1 VGPASARRS
10 PFKGGL
16 PDGQAA
22 FTVMKAFRIILVAL
36 LLLAPACG
44 GGSSIFIGDIGCGT
58 PGSRRSSATPEIR
71 LFRSESGSA
80 DRIIVAG
87 LSSDVVAALRG
98 RTMTE
103 EQWHSILRIRVAQE
117 LSEQLPP
124 VAGTYDVSGGE
135 IGFTPLF
142 GFDDGRRYR
151 VDFMPANLP
160 GGAGGSIPAVATEI
174 ETPKRALPPT
184 TVVDHVYPTSDIVP
198 ENQLRLYIHFSAP
211 MGMKGGLD
219 YIKLLD
225 PSGVEVKDPFLPLD
239 AEFWNAD
246 RTRFTVFFD
255 PGRVKRGILPNKELG
270 RSLTEGRPYTLVVS
284 RDWRDGESL
293 PLKEDFR
300 RTFRV
305 GPPDEKPLDQQA
317 WRVQSPEAGS
327 RQPLAVTFPEPLDHG
342 LLLRALGVVTTS
354 GAAVEGQTN
363 IESAE
368 TRWTFT
374 PNASWKA
381 GSYRLRVL
389 SILEDLAGNRI
400 GRAFEVDQ
408 FERADRQPEPE
419 EILIP
424 FDIR

>member
-1 VGPASARRS
+1 MQ
-10 PFKGGL
+10 L
-16 PDGQAA
+16 L
-22 FTVMKAFRIILVAL
+22 RILFLTA
-36 LLLAPACG
+36 LLLAPACAG
-44 GGSSIFIGDIGCGT
+44 DGTTYIGNVACT
-58 PGSRRSSATPEIR
+58 VPGSGRSSSTPEIR
-71 LFRSESGSA
+71 LFRSAGGSA
-80 DRIIVAG
+80 DRIVVTG
-87 LSSDVVAALRG
+87 LSPDVVAALRG

-103 EQWHSILRIRVAQE
+103 EEWQSILRIRVVQD
-117 LSEQLPP
+117 LSEQLPS
-124 VAGTYDVSGGE
+124 VAGTYDVGGGE
-135 IGFTPLF
+135 IGFKPLF

-151 VDFMPANLP
+151 VEFMPANLP
-160 GGAGGSIPAVATEI
+160 NGAGSSIPAVTTEV
-174 ETPKRALPPT
+174 ETPKVVLPPT

-211 MGMKGGLD
+211 MGLKGGLD

-225 PSGVEVKDPFLPLD
+225 PAGVEVKDPFLPLD

-270 RSLTEGRPYTLVVS
+270 RSLTEGHPYTLVVS
-284 RDWRDGESL
+284 REWRDGQSL

-305 GPPDEKPLDQQA
+305 GAPDEQPLDQQA
-317 WRVQSPEAGS
+317 WRVQVPTAGS
-327 RQPLAVTFPEPLDHG
+327 REPLAVTFSEPLDHG
-342 LLLRALGVVTTS
+342 LLLRALGVVAAS
-354 GAAVEGQTN
+354 AAAVEGHTS
-363 IESAE
+363 IESGE

-374 PNASWKA
+374 PRDSWKR
-381 GSYRLRVL
+381 GEYRLRVL

-408 FERADRQPEPE
+408 FERADRQAEPE

-424 FDIR
+424 FDVK